1 MHTVCY
7 SKRGDECW
15 DQGLPALCLLPEN
28 SNALAHLGFIFWSDN
43 IFLGAEFHF
52 TQVDGLVATVNNK
65 VNLSALP
72 AFFNIW
78 SRDISPCGCT
88 CRDAVDAQYVSLH
101 HDILGSHGA
110 KSSTENIYWARFGCS
125 MPSRFYLNH
134 RDKEG
139 KSFMLYRVG
148 RKRRR
153 TQSLHMADIMRSP
166 LRALNAKGIQ
176 TFKDMKSLNL
186 LNSVV
191 QNYLRMLSK

>member
-1 MHTVCY
+1 MDDDVVFFAMVQRY
-7 SKRGDECW
+7 
-15 DQGLPALCLLPEN
+15 
-28 SNALAHLGFIFWSDN
+28 N
-43 IFLGAEFHF
+43 IYF
-52 TQVDGLVATVNNK
+52 K
-65 VNLSALP
+65 
-72 AFFNIW
+72 
-78 SRDISPCGCT
+78 
-88 CRDAVDAQYVSLH
+88 YVSLH

-166 LRALNAKGIQ
+166 LRTLNAKGIQ
-176 TFKDMKSLNL
+176 TFKNMKSLNL

-191 QNYLRMLSK
+191 QNYL